1 MSKKQ
6 PAQATTSAWSPM
18 SVDVSAPP
26 AQVMIPIADVV
37 DQVKSAGLGYE
48 RVGLIKGSTYKDNS
62 TIVICPTRGMIH
74 HRVVS
79 AFMGMLA
86 PMNQKKVGPLFA
98 VAPVQFAT
106 EHEVGKAYDAMIGFI
121 LQHPELSKFKYILTL
136 EDDNLPPPDAL
147 IRLLESI
154 EETRVDAISGIYW
167 TKGEYNMPQAYG
179 DPDEYRRTGVL
190 DFRPRD
196 VREALSKGHIMEVN
210 GCAMGCALWR
220 MDLFKQIP
228 APWFVT
234 VSDVIPEKGPMA
246 FTQDLY
252 FWVNAKKAGKR
263 VAIDFRVKVGHL
275 DTATNVVY

>member
-62 TIVICPTRGMIH
+62 VIVICPTRGMIH

-121 LQHPELSKFKYILTL
+121 LQHPELSKFKYILSV
-136 EDDNLPPPDAL
+136 EDDNLCPPDAL

-154 EETRVDAISGIYW
+154 EEFKLDAVSALYW
-167 TKGEYNMPQAYG
+167 TRGECNMPMAYG

-196 VREALSKGHIMEVN
+196 IRDALSKGHIMETL
-210 GCAMGCALWR
+210 GIAMGCALWR
-220 MDLFKQIP
+220 MDLFKQLP

-234 VSDVIPEKGPMA
+234 VSDVIPEKGPMC
-246 FTQDLY
+246 FTQDL
-252 FWVNAKKAGKR
+252 FFCQNAVKAGKR
-263 VAIDFRVKVGHL
+263 FGVDFRVKVGHL
-275 DTATNVVY
+275 DVNTGVVY